1 MFEPIQRPGS
11 GGDRAGWG
19 WPTQSVDSV
28 KIPVVSEAHG
38 TGPFSTDYR
47 SNRLLWPTAP
57 VVWASRILT
66 MWVLSVA
73 QRAVLRTAHRFRT
86 GIGPLDRKLGG
97 GIPAGSVVALSA
109 QPASQSELLL
119 YQLAGQG
126 QTLYLTTQRR
136 TASVRRAIESSE
148 EASLADVHVHS
159 VDPANPGPEIADYA
173 DRFETPLA
181 LVVDP
186 MDAVEAGEMETVR
199 STLRT
204 VQQRVAETESIAVL
218 HCLDGRRT
226 DEARDVTTYMADLVF
241 DLQTHVDDDTVENRL
256 SVPKFRGGRALTD
269 ALRLELTDRVVV
281 DNSRDIA

>member
-1 MFEPIQRPGS
+1 
-11 GGDRAGWG
+11 
-19 WPTQSVDSV
+19 
-28 KIPVVSEAHG
+28 
-38 TGPFSTDYR
+38 
-47 SNRLLWPTAP
+47 
-57 VVWASRILT
+57 
-66 MWVLSVA
+66 MWVLSVPES
-73 QRAVLRTAHRFRT
+73 AVLRTADRFRT

-119 YQLAGQG
+119 YQLAGQR
-126 QTLYLTTQRR
+126 QTLYLTAERPTG
-136 TASVRRAIESSE
+136 SVRRAIEAGD

-159 VDPANPGPEIADYA
+159 VDPENPGPEIAEYA

-186 MDAVEAGEMETVR
+186 MDAVEAGDMETVR

-204 VQQRVAETESIAVL
+204 VKQQVAETESIAVL
-218 HCLDGRRT
+218 HCLDGQGT
-226 DEARDVTTYMADLVF
+226 SAARDVTTYMADLVF
-241 DLQTHVDDDTVENRL
+241 DLDTHVDDDTVENRL